1 MSRRNRAGSRA
12 GNAPAPPPGFTEFV
26 MGRSAA
32 LFRTAVLL
40 TRDAHSAQDLVQ
52 TALTRVWRNWDRIEG
67 EPEAYTR
74 KVILNQFL
82 TDRSRRWTGE
92 HPSEVLPDGPVH
104 DRLGSTPADPAHV
117 VTDRETLT
125 HAIGALPPRQRAVI
139 VLRYYHDLSE
149 AQIAEAMGTGT
160 GTVKSQHSK
169 ALAALR
175 ISEHLDDA
183 ATADASSTT
192 TGRDGS

>member
-1 MSRRNRAGSRA
+1 MSRRSRA

-40 TRDAHSAQDLVQ
+40 TRDPHSAQDLVQ

-74 KVILNQFL
+74 RIILNQFL

-92 HPSEVLPDGPVH
+92 HPTEALPEEPVH
-104 DRLGSTPADPAHV
+104 NRLERVPDDPARV
-117 VTDRETLT
+117 VTDRETLSD
-125 HAIGALPPRQRAVI
+125 AIDALPPRQRAVV
-139 VLRYYHDLSE
+139 VLRYFHDLSE

>member
-1 MSRRNRAGSRA
+1 MTRRMRRGADRGT
-12 GNAPAPPPGFTEFV
+12 APAPPPGFTEFV

-40 TRDAHSAQDLVQ
+40 TRDPHSAQDLVQ
-52 TALTRVWRNWDRIEG
+52 VALTRVWRNWDRIEG

-74 KVILNQFL
+74 RIILNQFL

-92 HPSEVLPDGPVH
+92 HPTEFLPEEPVH
-104 DRLGSTPADPAHV
+104 NRLERVPDDPARV
-117 VTDRETLT
+117 VTDRETLSD
-125 HAIGALPPRQRAVI
+125 AIGTLPPRQRAVI
-139 VLRYYHDLSE
+139 VLRYFHDLSE
-149 AQIAEAMGTGT
+149 VQIAEAMGTST

-175 ISEHLDDA
+175 ISEHLEDA
-183 ATADASSTT
+183 PSIGAPSAI
-192 TGRDGS
+192 GREEA

>member
-1 MSRRNRAGSRA
+1 MSRRARRAT
-12 GNAPAPPPGFTEFV
+12 APDPPPGFTEFV
-26 MGRSAA
+26 MGRSGS

-40 TRDAHSAQDLVQ
+40 TRDPHTAQDLVQ

-67 EPEAYTR
+67 VPEAYAR
-74 KVILNQFL
+74 RIIVNQFL

-92 HPSEVLPDGPVH
+92 HPTEVLPEQPVH
-104 DRLGSTPADPAHV
+104 DRLTAVSDDPARL
-117 VTDRETLT
+117 VTDRETLSS
-125 HAIGALPPRQRAVI
+125 AIDALPPRQRAVI
-139 VLRYYHDLSE
+139 VLRYFHDLSE
-149 AQIAEAMGTGT
+149 TQIAEAMGTSA

-183 ATADASSTT
+183 PPAETSPTHS
-192 TGRDGS
+192 TGRDRS

>member
-1 MSRRNRAGSRA
+1 MTRRSSAGR
-12 GNAPAPPPGFTEFV
+12 APAPPPGFTEFV
-26 MGRSAA
+26 MGRGTS
-32 LFRTAVLL
+32 LFRSAVLL
-40 TRDAHSAQDLVQ
+40 TRDPHTAQDLVQ
-52 TALTRVWRNWDRIEG
+52 TALTKVWRNWDRIEG

-74 KVILNQFL
+74 RVIINQFL

-92 HPSEVLPDGPVH
+92 QATEQLPEQPVH
-104 DRLGSTPADPAHV
+104 DRLGRVPEDPARV

-125 HAIGALPPRQRAVI
+125 DAVAALPPRQRAVI
-139 VLRYYHDLSE
+139 VLRYFHDLSV
-149 AQIAEAMGTGT
+149 AQIAQEMGTST

-183 ATADASSTT
+183 APAETATDTLTT
-192 TGRDGS
+192 DRRDRS

>member
-1 MSRRNRAGSRA
+1 MSTRDK
-12 GNAPAPPPGFTEFV
+12 NAMTPSAPPGFTEFV
-26 MGRSAA
+26 MGRSGA

-40 TRDAHSAQDLVQ
+40 TRDPHSAQDLLQ
-52 TALTRVWRNWDRIEG
+52 TALTKVWRNWDRIEG

-74 KVILNQFL
+74 KVVLNQFL

-92 HPSEVLPDGPVH
+92 HPTEVLPETPVH
-104 DRLGSTPADPAHV
+104 DRLGRVPEDPAHV
-117 VTDRETLT
+117 VTDRETLSD
-125 HAIGALPPRQRAVI
+125 AIDALPPRQRAVV

-149 AQIAEAMGTGT
+149 AQIAEAMGTSA

-175 ISEHLDDA
+175 ISEQLEVEA
-183 ATADASSTT
+183 PVATSG
-192 TGRDGS
+192 TGREES

>member
-1 MSRRNRAGSRA
+1 MTRRKPT
-12 GNAPAPPPGFTEFV
+12 GNAPAPPSGFTEFV
-26 MGRSAA
+26 MGRSAS

-40 TRDAHSAQDLVQ
+40 TRDPHSAQDLVQ
-52 TALTRVWRNWDRIEG
+52 TALTTVWRNWDRIQG

-74 KVILNQFL
+74 RVILNQFL

-92 HPSEVLPDGPVH
+92 HPTEVLPDQPVH
-104 DRLGSTPADPAHV
+104 DRLGRTPEDPARV
-117 VTDRETLT
+117 VTDRATL
-125 HAIGALPPRQRAVI
+125 ADAVSALPTRQRAVV
-139 VLRYYHDLSE
+139 VLRYFHDLTE
-149 AQIAEAMGTGT
+149 AQIAEEMGTST

-183 ATADASSTT
+183 PAESSSTQHLT
-192 TGRDGS
+192 TDGRDLS